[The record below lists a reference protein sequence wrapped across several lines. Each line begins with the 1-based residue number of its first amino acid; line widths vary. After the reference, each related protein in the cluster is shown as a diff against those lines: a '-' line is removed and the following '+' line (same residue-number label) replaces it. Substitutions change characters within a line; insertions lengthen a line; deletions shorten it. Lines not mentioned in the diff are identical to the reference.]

1 MRRIAL
7 SALYIN
13 GPSGNSSSEPQ
24 ISQKMKK
31 KKKNEFWTEG
41 SGVSSSVFYSKISFG
56 SFGNTAFQ
64 APWTV
69 RDLVRIFDATDY
81 QPIGKQ
87 EGLLKISIEILFGAC
102 YQLI

>member
-24 ISQKMKK
+24 ISQKMK

-81 QPIGKQ
+81 QPISKQ
-87 EGLLKISIEILFGAC
+87 EGLLKISIEILFGAR

>member
-7 SALYIN
+7 SALYIT
-13 GPSGNSSSEPQ
+13 GPSGNSSSEPL
-24 ISQKMKK
+24 ISQQKE
-31 KKKNEFWTEG
+31 KKNEFWTEG
-41 SGVSSSVFYSKISFG
+41 SGVCSSVFYSKISFG

-69 RDLVRIFDATDY
+69 RDLVRTFDATDY

-87 EGLLKISIEILFGAC
+87 EGLLKILIEILFGAR